1 MEDLVANTQVLEHTM
16 SRLHVQGWGVKGA
29 AEHSSTRRAC
39 LAMALAACSLLPTAF
54 AQPGGYSTQD
64 KKAIKLYE
72 SGSACMQQRRL
83 ECAKGD
89 FLKAANADDRFV
101 EPRIMLA
108 EIAEREGN
116 DSEAISRYREVM
128 SIAPRFFPTA
138 QLHLADLEFRSG
150 QYAEA
155 EKSYKSYLEKE
166 QEPQRKARARLGIE
180 NCAFAAHAVQ
190 QPVPFEPKNLGPA
203 VNSSDPEY
211 YPCITA
217 DDGTLIFTRRVKA
230 PQIQVY
236 GMQEDFFMS
245 KRGPDGAWQ
254 ASAPIPTV
262 STADYNEGAG
272 TLTPDGRFIIF
283 TKCALEDGSY
293 GGNLRGLGSCDLFIS
308 QRIGDRW
315 SPAQN
320 LGTPV
325 NSAAWESQPSMAS
338 DGRTLYFVRGRR
350 TGNGVSDM
358 DIWTSRMN
366 DDGSWTKPE
375 KLGSNVNTSWQ
386 EESVQIH
393 PDGRTLYFSSNGHP
407 GFGGLDIYV
416 SRMQDDGNWGKA
428 LNLGYPINTGADE
441 NSLLVSAQGDIAYFA
456 SDRPGGYG
464 DLDLY
469 SFELYPEARPQP
481 VTYIRGQVT
490 DRSNGKP
497 LEADVE
503 LFDLS
508 TGKLA
513 TAAYSDP
520 KTGEF
525 LVCLPSGRS
534 YALTASAEGYLFF
547 SENYDVA
554 AATSKEPITLNVP
567 MSPIASGGVIA
578 LRNIFFNTASYELL
592 AESNAELEKLVKLL
606 RTNPS
611 MRIELGGHTDDVGND
626 AANQKLSEQRANAV
640 REFVV
645 KQGIDGARITAR
657 GYGETM
663 PVAGNDTEQGRALNR
678 RTEAKVL

>member
-1 MEDLVANTQVLEHTM
+1 MKQSPVSSRRWAVRLSLMVAAF
-16 SRLHVQGWGVKGA
+16 A
-29 AEHSSTRRAC
+29 ANC
-39 LAMALAACSLLPTAF
+39 LLPTAYS
-54 AQPGGYSTQD
+54 QPGGYSTQD
-64 KKAIKLYE
+64 KKAIKLFE
-72 SGSACMQQRRL
+72 SGSVCMQQRKL
-83 ECAKGD
+83 ECAKSD
-89 FLKAANADDRFV
+89 FLKAANADARFV

-108 EIAEREGN
+108 EIAENEGK
-116 DSEAISRYREVM
+116 DSEAITRYREVM

-150 QYAEA
+150 QYPEA
-155 EKSYKSYLEKE
+155 EKNYKGYLEKE

-180 NCAFAAHAVQ
+180 NCAFAARAIL
-190 QPVPFEPKNLGPA
+190 QPVPFEPKNLGSA
-203 VNSSDPEY
+203 VNSPDPEY

-236 GMQEDFFMS
+236 GMQEDFYMS
-245 KRGPDGAWQ
+245 KRAPDGAWQ
-254 ASAPIPTV
+254 QSKPIPTV

-293 GGNLRGLGSCDLFIS
+293 GDNLRGLGSCDLFIS

-320 LGTPV
+320 LGAPV
-325 NSAAWESQPSMAS
+325 NSASWESQPSMAS
-338 DGRTLYFVRGRR
+338 DGRTLFFVRGRR

-358 DIWTSRMN
+358 DIYTSRMI

-375 KLGSNVNTSWQ
+375 KLGPNVNTPWQ

-407 GFGGLDIYV
+407 GFGGLDIFV
-416 SRMQDDGNWGKA
+416 SRMQDDGSWDRA
-428 LNLGYPINTGADE
+428 LNLGHPINTGADE
-441 NSLLVSAQGDIAYFA
+441 NSLLVSARGDIAYFA
-456 SDRPGGYG
+456 SDRPGGLG

-469 SFELYPEARPQP
+469 SFDLYPEARPQP
-481 VTYIRGQVT
+481 VTYIRGHVT
-490 DRSNGKP
+490 DKTNGKP
-497 LEADVE
+497 VEADVE
-503 LFDLS
+503 LIDLG

-525 LVCLPSGRS
+525 LVCLPSGRR
-534 YALTASAEGYLFF
+534 YALNASAEGYLFY
-547 SENYDVA
+547 SESYDVA
-554 AATSKEPITLNVP
+554 EGAPGEPITLEAP
-567 MSPIASGGVIA
+567 LSPLTSGSVIA

-592 AESNAELEKLVKLL
+592 PASNAELDKLVKLL
-606 RTNPS
+606 KSNPS
-611 MRIELGGHTDDVGND
+611 LRIELGGHTDNVGND
-626 AANQKLSEQRANAV
+626 AANQKLSEQRAQAV
-640 REFVV
+640 RDFAV
-645 KQGIDGARITAR
+645 KQGIDGASITAK
-657 GYGETM
+657 GYGEAKPLAT
-663 PVAGNDTEQGRALNR
+663 NDTEEGRSLNR
-678 RTEAKVL
+678 RTEVTVL

>member
-1 MEDLVANTQVLEHTM
+1 
-16 SRLHVQGWGVKGA
+16 
-29 AEHSSTRRAC
+29 
-39 LAMALAACSLLPTAF
+39 
-54 AQPGGYSTQD
+54 
-64 KKAIKLYE
+64 
-72 SGSACMQQRRL
+72 
-83 ECAKGD
+83 
-89 FLKAANADDRFV
+89 
-101 EPRIMLA
+101 
-108 EIAEREGN
+108 
-116 DSEAISRYREVM
+116 
-128 SIAPRFFPTA
+128 
-138 QLHLADLEFRSG
+138 
-150 QYAEA
+150 
-155 EKSYKSYLEKE
+155 
-166 QEPQRKARARLGIE
+166 
-180 NCAFAAHAVQ
+180 
-190 QPVPFEPKNLGPA
+190 

-230 PQIQVY
+230 PQIQIY

-375 KLGSNVNTSWQ
+375 KLGSNVNTTWQ

-469 SFELYPEARPQP
+469 SFDLYPEARPQP

-525 LVCLPSGRS
+525 LVCLPSGKS
-534 YALTASAEGYLFF
+534 YALNAGAEGYLFF

-554 AATSKEPITLNVP
+554 AVTPKEPITLNVP
-567 MSPIASGGVIA
+567 MSPLTSGSVIA
-578 LRNIFFNTASYELL
+578 LRNIFFNSASFELL
-592 AESNAELEKLVKLL
+592 PASDAELKKLVKLL
-606 RTNPS
+606 KSNAS
-611 MRIELGGHTDDVGND
+611 LRIELGGHTDDVGND

-640 REFVV
+640 RDFVV
-645 KQGIDGARITAR
+645 NQGIEGTRITAK
-657 GYGETM
+657 GYGESK
-663 PVAGNDTEQGRALNR
+663 PIANNDTEEGRALNR
-678 RTEAKVL
+678 RTEVTVL